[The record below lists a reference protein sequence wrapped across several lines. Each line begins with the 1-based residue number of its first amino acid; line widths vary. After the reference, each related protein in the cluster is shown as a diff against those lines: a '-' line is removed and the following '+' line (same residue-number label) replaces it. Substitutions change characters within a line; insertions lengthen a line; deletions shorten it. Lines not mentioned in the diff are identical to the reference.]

1 MKRLSSH
8 ACGTPQFLL
17 WDSGTVNDAIE
28 ASALLLAS
36 DVSSPTT
43 FSNAWRS
50 DTVPATNRASEM
62 APLLTRATSSSTVAP
77 CSLTAASI
85 CATASSNVIRQNSD
99 LQRPETT
106 VAPHALDDMT
116 TKSPAPPQD
125 GPPPPHMFPPR

>member
-50 DTVPATNRASEM
+50 DT
-62 APLLTRATSSSTVAP
+62 SSATVAP

-99 LQRPETT
+99 LQRAESIV
-106 VAPHALDDMT
+106 VAHALDDMT
-116 TKSPAPPQD
+116 TKSAAPT
-125 GPPPPHMFPPR
+125 RAE